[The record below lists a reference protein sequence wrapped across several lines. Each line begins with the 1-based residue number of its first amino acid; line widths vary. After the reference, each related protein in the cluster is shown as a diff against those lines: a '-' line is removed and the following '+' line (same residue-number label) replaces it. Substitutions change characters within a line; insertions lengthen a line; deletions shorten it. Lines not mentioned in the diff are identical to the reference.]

1 MFKHLT
7 TNSFLRVSDP
17 ADEHFETMATW
28 SVRYAEGQDLL
39 SDLNHKDTNRTLETF
54 NQILQELSV
63 YEEPVVRRAA
73 KHFGRTLLEE
83 YQTFRKVQSQEQV
96 QDHEQLDDSTLQ
108 QLADRKRAIDV
119 VLLRVSEFT
128 QIFKEMHIVIEDQ
141 DEQLDRIEN
150 HIEHVVENVKSADE
164 DLIVTE
170 TEVKCCRLFQL
181 KLCLCV
187 VVPLLSV
194 VVTIVLVVSVMNK

>member
-1 MFKHLT
+1 MT
-7 TNSFLRVSDP
+7 DP
-17 ADEHFETMATW
+17 AYEHFETMATW

-54 NQILQELSV
+54 NQCEGILQELSI

-108 QLADRKRAIDV
+108 HLAHCHRRSRRT
-119 VLLRVSEFT
+119 LGS
-128 QIFKEMHIVIEDQ
+128 
-141 DEQLDRIEN
+141 N
-150 HIEHVVENVKSADE
+150 
-164 DLIVTE
+164 
-170 TEVKCCRLFQL
+170 
-181 KLCLCV
+181 
-187 VVPLLSV
+187 
-194 VVTIVLVVSVMNK
+194 